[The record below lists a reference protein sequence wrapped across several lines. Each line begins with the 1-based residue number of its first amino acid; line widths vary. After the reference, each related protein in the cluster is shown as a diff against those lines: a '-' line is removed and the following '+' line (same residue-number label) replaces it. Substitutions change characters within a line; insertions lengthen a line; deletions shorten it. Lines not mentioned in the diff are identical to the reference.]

1 MILAN
6 YSVYRGCV
14 SSNALIATLYAG
26 TICAVAG
33 GKVHIRVLQR
43 YEWDVM
49 RQ

>member
-33 GKVHIRVLQR
+33 GEGRVLQR